1 MLVALLQCGDGF
13 SELDVRLVQVRDALI
28 EQTPRFS
35 ILDFIAVSSKLLGML
50 LVVMAKV
57 FEKLNRLGFW
67 LRRCFRMVV
76 TMLSVTMAVRMLVFL
91 SGYMVESDLRV
102 THLDPLINYRS
113 GPAVARVRFPP
124 HFGRCSSA
132 SSKPV
137 CLRTIRSGIPRPS
150 RAGDSPI
157 S

>member
-28 EQTPRFS
+28 EQTLRFS

-50 LVVMAKV
+50 LVVMTKV

-91 SGYMVESDLRV
+91 SGHMVESDLRV
-102 THLDPLINYRS
+102 THLDPLIN
-113 GPAVARVRFPP
+113 
-124 HFGRCSSA
+124 
-132 SSKPV
+132 
-137 CLRTIRSGIPRPS
+137 
-150 RAGDSPI
+150 
-157 S
+157 